1 MDANRLAV
9 QSHKPIEEMSE
20 QELLVLL
27 VKDQRK
33 IGALT
38 EKVRGNT
45 ALIFNFMLI
54 IFFFS
59 LFVATLISSMP

>member
-45 ALIFNFMLI
+45 ALICNLI
-54 IFFFS
+54 LLVLFLSFFG
-59 LFVATLISSMP
+59 LILSSGR